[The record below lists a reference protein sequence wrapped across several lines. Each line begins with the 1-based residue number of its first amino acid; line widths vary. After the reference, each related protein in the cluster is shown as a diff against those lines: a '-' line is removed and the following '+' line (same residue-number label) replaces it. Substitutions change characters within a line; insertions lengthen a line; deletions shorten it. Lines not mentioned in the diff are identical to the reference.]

1 MPKNI
6 SSHQDIWIIF
16 TYLFGQSNDCIMMP
30 KKNCNISNKKAS
42 YPSRM
47 RLRIISEFLKVKKK
61 KKTNKKKN
69 IKKLILDFY

>member
-1 MPKNI
+1 MPKNV

-30 KKNCNISNKKAS
+30 KIIAISNKKAC

-47 RLRIISEFLKVKKK
+47 RFRIISEFLKVKKTKKQK
-61 KKTNKKKN
+61 KKKKH
-69 IKKLILDFY
+69 KKLILDFY